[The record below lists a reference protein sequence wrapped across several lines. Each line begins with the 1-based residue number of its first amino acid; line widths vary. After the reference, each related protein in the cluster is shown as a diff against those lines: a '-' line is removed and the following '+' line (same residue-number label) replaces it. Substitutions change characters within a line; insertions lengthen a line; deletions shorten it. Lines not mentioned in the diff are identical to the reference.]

1 MIIKNQIMFIMIS
14 GLLLLV
20 LTFVDNILMA
30 SYLDSIVKR
39 QSTFTLYAFLSI
51 TLVSITGQALIL
63 YFVRN
68 IQASCNRRT
77 KLTNAFEL
85 LVITS
90 ICINIILF
98 SQLIFQIIHQRSFD
112 FWVYK
117 SIIFFTYSFSLI
129 NIGFLIRYF
138 VSWYKMNKNKTMLL
152 YCVALSL
159 YVINLGFNVLA
170 LNVQFDGRPGKISFV
185 TNPWDLTSIRA
196 SLFTDFYK
204 WSSTASFTMTW
215 LATSLL
221 MYHYSRKLGKKKF
234 WLLVSL
240 PMIYY
245 LGNIDIIRSA
255 VFNYFTSL
263 NPYTVWI
270 AQILLGGVKQVGGFF
285 FALTFLILSRNIES
299 RRLKFYLVISA
310 VGMMLLF
317 SSNQISLI
325 QIIPYPPF
333 GLNTVAL
340 LTIASFLLLTGL
352 YNLAYSI
359 ARDTKLLESARK
371 AVKEKSSRFLYEIG
385 SSQWRKDIESTVAR
399 LISDES
405 LDKHD
410 NIPTSLTEDEM
421 KTYVSDV
428 MEEFRRIHKEK

>member
-39 QSTFTLYAFLSI
+39 QSTFTLYAFVSI
-51 TLVSITGQALIL
+51 TFVSITGQGLIL

-68 IQASCNRRT
+68 IQASTNKRT
-77 KLTNAFEL
+77 KLTSAFEL
-85 LVITS
+85 LIVTS
-90 ICINIILF
+90 ICINIVLF

-112 FWVYK
+112 FWIYK
-117 SIIFFTYSFSLI
+117 AIIFFTYSFSLI

-138 VSWYKMNKNKTMLL
+138 VSWYKMNKNTTMLL
-152 YCVALSL
+152 YCIALSL
-159 YVINLGFNVLA
+159 YVINLGFNVLT
-170 LNVQFDGRPGKISFV
+170 LNVQFGGRPVEISFV
-185 TNPWDLTSIRA
+185 TNPWDLTSIRVT
-196 SLFTDFYK
+196 SFTDFYK

-221 MYHYSRKLGKKKF
+221 MYHYSRKLGKKKY
-234 WLLVSL
+234 WILVSL

-255 VFNYFTSL
+255 LFNYFTSL

-285 FALTFLILSRNIES
+285 FALTFIMLSRNIES
-299 RRLKFYLVISA
+299 QRLKFYLIISA

-333 GLNTVAL
+333 GLNTVSL

-359 ARDTKLLESARK
+359 ARDTKLLESARN
-371 AVKEKSSRFLYEIG
+371 AVKEKSSRFLYDIA
-385 SSQWRKDIESTVAR
+385 SSQWHKDIENTVTKIMSERST
-399 LISDES
+399 DEYE
-405 LDKHD
+405 
-410 NIPTSLTEDEM
+410 NVPTSLTEDEM
-421 KTYVSDV
+421 KSYVNDA
-428 MEEFRRIHKEK
+428 MEEVRRTHKEK